1 MTWNIEID
9 TDRVALNVMIRNE
22 DEYQEASK
30 RLDDETL
37 RLEQHR
43 ARLKEAGL
51 NDDEIK
57 CVIDS
62 LASSHLQLREEVEA
76 YERLKRGE
84 FEVLDNLRGLGHLLI
99 TSRIAQGLTQREL
112 ARRLGVHETQVSR
125 DERNEYFGIT
135 LERAAKILDAL
146 SVRLRTQVAIEPLQ
160 PFPVAQAS

>member
-1 MTWNIEID
+1 
-9 TDRVALNVMIRNE
+9 MIRNE
-22 DEYQEASK
+22 AEYQEASK
-30 RLDDETL
+30 RLDDETQ

-43 ARLKEAGL
+43 ARLKETGL
-51 NDDEIK
+51 KDDEIK
-57 CVIDS
+57 RVIDP
-62 LASSHLQLREEVEA
+62 LASFHLQLREEVEA